1 MICVSYIYIPCVLK
15 VIDCYY
21 NFENVCYV
29 NLSAMDISTIR
40 KQRDPEELAAIQ
52 CGVNGVSVRDLTVF
66 LLLMQVKFWSQHISF
81 ILVGIIIVT
90 SIRGLLITLTK
101 VGLARTILCVFW

>member
-1 MICVSYIYIPCVLK
+1 MICVSYISIPCVLK

-40 KQRDPEELAAIQ
+40 KQRDPKELAAIQ
-52 CGVNGVSVRDLTVF
+52 CGVNG
-66 LLLMQVKFWSQHISF
+66 
-81 ILVGIIIVT
+81 G
-90 SIRGLLITLTK
+90 
-101 VGLARTILCVFW
+101 

>member
-66 LLLMQVKFWSQHISF
+66 LLLIQVKFWSQHISF

-101 VGLARTILCVFW
+101 VGLARTILRVFW

>member
-1 MICVSYIYIPCVLK
+1 MICVSCIYIPCVLK

-40 KQRDPEELAAIQ
+40 KQRDPEELAAYN
-52 CGVNGVSVRDLTVF
+52 VV
-66 LLLMQVKFWSQHISF
+66 
-81 ILVGIIIVT
+81 
-90 SIRGLLITLTK
+90 
-101 VGLARTILCVFW
+101 

>member
-1 MICVSYIYIPCVLK
+1 
-15 VIDCYY
+15 
-21 NFENVCYV
+21 
-29 NLSAMDISTIR
+29 MDICTI
-40 KQRDPEELAAIQ
+40 KKYKDPEELAAVQ

-66 LLLMQVKFWSQHISF
+66 FLLIQVKFWSQHISF

-101 VGLARTILCVFW
+101 VRAGPHLRGCGPGKLLPDL